1 MNIAQPLPR
10 FGIMLA
16 PAAMLLVSISSAF
29 AQGTV
34 SGRVIAQQSG
44 EPLPESRIAV
54 VGTSL
59 VGSTGADGR
68 YVIRNVPSGAWVV
81 RVLRVGY
88 QEQKKSVTMTSGQ
101 NATLDFGL
109 EAAIVKLTEVVTTA
123 TGEQRRVELGNSVST
138 IDVSA
143 RAQTAPAT
151 SMATMLVAQAPGV
164 QVLPGNETGT
174 GARIRIRGVNSI
186 TLANDPIYIIDG
198 VRMTSS
204 NGSQS
209 GNIFTGG
216 AIQSRA
222 EDINPDEIENIEI
235 VKGPSAATLYG
246 TDAANGVVV
255 ITTKRGRAGDTRYH
269 ATAESGIITDRNTYP
284 TAYTLWG
291 HAPAGSTRNCLNPL
305 LSQVSSGLCVSDS
318 LTSFNL
324 WSTPNT
330 TPLGTGTRK
339 KGGAQIS
346 GGQQSLRFFTSGEY
360 EHEVGIYKIPD
371 FDVQRFDTLN
381 IPIRNEW
388 AHPSELAR
396 GTFRANIDANISPK
410 FDASF
415 SSGFITSRN
424 HLPTIDN
431 NAYGIGSNGFG
442 GPGYELGHGRAL
454 SSLGFELHGY
464 RATTPGESFQDIIS
478 QYINRFIG
486 STNLNYRPTTWLS
499 ARLESGVDYTDRA
512 DQQLCARGT
521 CADVGTRRQGAY
533 QDDRASLRTITV
545 NGQSTATFQ
554 PTSWLNSKTTG
565 GVQWVSSTFD
575 RAGAGSVNLTP
586 GGVTNNAGATQFS
599 DNSTSDSKTLGLFVE
614 EAVGIS
620 DRLFLTGGLRSDQ
633 NSAFGTQFQ
642 RVLYPKVSVS
652 HILSDE
658 AWFPK
663 LRFVNQIRSRLAYGT
678 SGVQPGPTDA
688 IQFLSATSSNVSA
701 IDQPGVVLSSLG
713 NSDLRPERAHEFEG
727 GLDTRFFG
735 SRMTL
740 DLTYYSKVTKDALV
754 GAVIPPDLGTGNT
767 TQRTNLGS
775 VKNAGLE
782 ALLSAQV
789 IDRRNFGFDLTV
801 SGSSNANKLVSLG
814 VDAQGRPLP
823 PQVGTTTRNQPGF
836 PLFGYW
842 QRRYT
847 YADKNTDGMITVNE
861 LTVDDSATY
870 IAYSAPRFET
880 TLQTG
885 VDLFQH
891 RLRVTGS
898 FDHKGGFSLLNGTE
912 RIRCQSRNNC
922 FGTYSKDAPL
932 WMQARAVAVR
942 ESSGNTQFGYM
953 ENATFTRFRELT
965 AVWTLPQGLLSK
977 TGAKDAS
984 LVFSA
989 RNLHKWTK
997 YTGIDP
1003 ESDSDAGSTISTQTD
1018 FQAAPPATYFIFR
1031 LNVTF

>member
-1 MNIAQPLPR
+1 MNIAQALPR
-10 FGIMLA
+10 HGIALV
-16 PAAMLLVSISSAF
+16 PAMLVLALSSAF
-29 AQGTV
+29 AQGTI
-34 SGRVIAQQSG
+34 SGRVSAQQGG
-44 EPLPESRIAV
+44 EPLPESRITV

-68 YVIRNVPSGAWVV
+68 YVIRNVPTGAWVV

-88 QEQKKSVTMTSGQ
+88 QEQKKSVTMTTGQ

-138 IDVSA
+138 IDVSNRA
-143 RAQTAPAT
+143 RTAPT
-151 SMATMLVAQAPGV
+151 TNMATMLVAQAPGV

-174 GARIRIRGVNSI
+174 GARIRIRGVNSL

-198 VRMTSS
+198 VRMTST
-204 NGSQS
+204 NGSAS

-246 TDAANGVVV
+246 TDAANGVIV

-269 ATAESGIITDRNTYP
+269 VTAESGIIKDINTYP

-291 HAPAGSTRNCLNPL
+291 HAPTGSTRNCLNPL

-324 WSTPNT
+324 WSTPRT
-330 TPLGTGTRK
+330 TPLGTGSRR

-346 GGQQSLRFFTSGEY
+346 GGQQTLRFFTSGEY
-360 EHEVGIYKIPD
+360 EHEFGIYKIPD

-388 AHPSELAR
+388 AHPSELSR

-415 SSGFITSRN
+415 STGFITSRN

-464 RATTPGESFQDIIS
+464 RATTPGESFQDVIS

-486 STNLNYRPTTWLS
+486 STNLNYRPTAWLS
-499 ARLESGVDYTDRA
+499 TRLESGVDYTGRA

-533 QDDRASLRTITV
+533 QDDRASLRTITL

-554 PTSWLNSKTTG
+554 PKAWLNSKTTG
-565 GVQWVSSTFD
+565 GVQWVSITFD

-599 DNSTSDSKTLGLFVE
+599 DNSTSDSKTLGIFIE

-620 DRLFLTGGLRSDQ
+620 DRLFLTAGLRSDQ
-633 NSAFGTQFQ
+633 NSAFGTDFEK
-642 RVLYPKVSVS
+642 VVYPKFSVA
-652 HILSDE
+652 HLLSDE
-658 AWFPK
+658 SWFPK
-663 LRFVNQIRSRLAYGT
+663 IPFVNQIRSRLAYGA

-688 IQFLSATSSNVSA
+688 IQFLSATSTNVAA

-713 NSDLRPERAHEFEG
+713 NQELRPERANEFEG
-727 GLDTRFFG
+727 GLDMRFFG

-740 DLTYYSKVTKDALV
+740 DLTYYSKITKDALV

-782 ALLSAQV
+782 GLLSAQV
-789 IDRRNFGFDLTV
+789 LDRKNFGLDLTL
-801 SGSSNANKLVSLG
+801 SGSSNANKLISLG

-823 PQVGTTTRNQPGF
+823 PQVGTTTRNQPGY

-847 YADKNTDGMITVNE
+847 YDDKNTDGMITVNE
-861 LTVDDSATY
+861 ITVADSSTY

-942 ESSGNTQFGYM
+942 ESSGNTQFGFM

-965 AVWTLPQGLLSK
+965 AIWTLPQRLVSK
-977 TGAKDAS
+977 TGAKDATF
-984 LVFSA
+984 VFSA

-997 YTGIDP
+997 YSGIDP

-1018 FQAAPPATYFIFR
+1018 FQAAPPPSYFIFR
-1031 LNVTF
+1031 FNVTF

>member
-1 MNIAQPLPR
+1 MNTTPALPR
-10 FGIMLA
+10 DGIVLA
-16 PAAMLLVSISSAF
+16 AALLLLAASTAF
-29 AQGTV
+29 AQGTI
-34 SGRVIAQQSG
+34 SGRVTAQQGG

-59 VGSTGADGR
+59 VSATGADGR
-68 YVIRNVPSGAWVV
+68 YVIRNVPTGSWVV

-88 QEQKKSVTMTSGQ
+88 QEQKKSVTMTTGQ
-101 NATLDFGL
+101 NATLDFAL

-138 IDVSA
+138 INVSS
-143 RAQTAPAT
+143 RAQTAPT
-151 SMATMLVAQAPGV
+151 TNMATMLVAQAPGV

-174 GARIRIRGVNSI
+174 GARVRIRGVNSI

-198 VRMTSS
+198 VRMTST
-204 NGSQS
+204 NGSAS

-216 AIQSRA
+216 AVQSRA

-246 TDAANGVVV
+246 TDAANGVIV

-269 ATAESGIITDRNTYP
+269 VTAESGIIKDLNTYP

-324 WSTPNT
+324 WSTPHT
-330 TPLGTGTRK
+330 TPLGTGSRR

-346 GGQQSLRFFTSGEY
+346 GGQQTLRFFTSGEY
-360 EHEVGIYKIPD
+360 EHEFGIYKIPD

-388 AHPSELAR
+388 AHPSELSR

-464 RATTPGESFQDIIS
+464 RATTPGESFQDVIS

-486 STNLNYRPTTWLS
+486 STNLNYRPTAWLS
-499 ARLESGVDYTDRA
+499 ARVESGVDYTARA

-533 QDDRASLRTITV
+533 QDDRASLRTTTV

-554 PTSWLNSKTTG
+554 PKPWLNSKTTG
-565 GVQWVSSTFD
+565 GVQWVSITFD

-599 DNSTSDSKTLGLFVE
+599 DNSTSDSKTLGIFVE

-620 DRLFLTGGLRSDQ
+620 DRLFLTAGLRSDQ
-633 NSAFGTQFQ
+633 NSAFGTDFEK
-642 RVLYPKVSVS
+642 VVYPKFSVA

-658 AWFPK
+658 PWFPK
-663 LRFVNQIRSRLAYGT
+663 IKFVNQIRSRLAYGA

-688 IQFLSATSSNVSA
+688 IQFLSATSTNVSA
-701 IDQPGVVLSSLG
+701 VDQPGVVLSSLG
-713 NSDLRPERAHEFEG
+713 NQDLRPERANEFEG
-727 GLDTRFFG
+727 GLDLRFFG
-735 SRMTL
+735 NRMTL
-740 DLTYYSKVTKDALV
+740 DLTYYSKITKDALV

-782 ALLSAQV
+782 GLMSAQV
-789 IDRRNFGFDLTV
+789 IDRKNFGLDVTL
-801 SGSSNANKLVSLG
+801 SGSSNANKLISLG

-823 PQVGTTTRNQPGF
+823 PQVGTTTRNQPGY

-842 QRRYT
+842 QRRFT
-847 YADKNTDGMITVNE
+847 FDDKNTDGMITLNE
-861 LTVDDSATY
+861 LTVADSATF

-891 RLRVTGS
+891 KLRISGS

-942 ESSGNTQFGYM
+942 ESSGNTQFGFM

-965 AVWTLPQGLLSK
+965 AIWTIPQRLVAK

-984 LVFSA
+984 FVFSA

-997 YTGIDP
+997 YSGIDP

-1018 FQAAPPATYFIFR
+1018 FQAAPPPSYFIFR